1 MRHGIT
7 AHWAALGLWESRRRL
22 KIKFFFSSLHSET
35 QMHWSFALM
44 KRQFKKTYF
53 YVYALFIFP
62 WCSFSEEVVFVAR
75 WPLSS
80 SACCTIRV
88 HSVTSRFH
96 QLPFYS
102 RSSSTSFLTLETVK
116 TVCLCRARVSKE
128 VQDVFCVNL
137 MESSRWELESRKHHL
152 SARAPSTW
160 VDNLAISPP
169 ADDLN
174 IN

>member
-7 AHWAALGLWESRRRL
+7 AHWAALGLWESRQRL
-22 KIKFFFSSLHSET
+22 KIKFFLLCIPRR
-35 QMHWSFALM
+35 WWKDNL
-44 KRQFKKTYF
+44 KKTYF

-80 SACCTIRV
+80 NACCTIRV

-102 RSSSTSFLTLETVK
+102 LSSSTSFLTLETVK
-116 TVCLCRARVSKE
+116 TVWLCRARVSKE